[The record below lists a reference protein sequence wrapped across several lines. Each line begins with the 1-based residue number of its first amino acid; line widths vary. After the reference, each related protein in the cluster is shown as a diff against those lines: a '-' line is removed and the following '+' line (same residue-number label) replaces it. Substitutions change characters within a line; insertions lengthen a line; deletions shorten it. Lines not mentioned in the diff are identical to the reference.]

1 MPNDPKHRNTVPDAN
16 PEPLENA
23 VLDGVPQNE
32 ATFSSAHTDFKN
44 AFSYGDYLAL
54 DELLGAQ
61 RPLTGA
67 HDEPLFIV
75 IHHVQELWM
84 KLLIFELSSAMKCL
98 SDGVIDPAMK
108 MLARVARAQDQMTNA
123 WEVLKTMTPSD
134 YLEFRSAFGQASG
147 FQSHQY
153 RLIEFLFGNKQPF
166 MMRPHEHRP
175 EHHRSLDDALHAPS
189 LYDLAIRLLAARGLR
204 IPADLLERDYA
215 QPYEPNEA
223 VRDAWLEVYRDT
235 ARYWD
240 LYALAEK
247 LVDVEDNF
255 RRWRFNHLV
264 TVERVI
270 GFKRGSGGTSGVP
283 YLRRAL
289 EIVLF
294 PELWQVRTE
303 L

>member
-1 MPNDPKHRNTVPDAN
+1 MPDDPDDKKS
-16 PEPLENA
+16 
-23 VLDGVPQNE
+23 VLDGVSS
-32 ATFSSAHTDFKN
+32 TFSSAHTDFRQ
-44 AFSYGDYLAL
+44 ARSYGDYLEL
-54 DELLGAQ
+54 DSLLSAQ
-61 RPLTGA
+61 RCLTDA
-67 HDEPLFIV
+67 HDEPMFIV

-84 KLLIFELSSAMKCL
+84 KLIIHELSSAMRL
-98 SDGVIDPAMK
+98 LQGGQIDPAMK
-108 MLARVARAQDQMTNA
+108 MLARVSRAQEQMTNA

-134 YLEFRSAFGQASG
+134 YLAFRGSFGQASG

-166 MMRPHEHRP
+166 MMKPHEHRP
-175 EHHRSLDDALHAPS
+175 EHHALLENALRAPS
-189 LYDLAIRLLAARGLR
+189 IYDLSIRLLAQKLSQQELA
-204 IPADLLERDYA
+204 IPTSILERDYA
-215 QPYEPNEA
+215 KPYQPHDA
-223 VRDAWLEVYRDT
+223 VRLAWLAVYRNPT
-235 ARYWD
+235 RHWE

-255 RRWRFNHLV
+255 RRWRFNHLT

-270 GFKRGSGGTSGVP
+270 GFKRGSGGTAGVP

-289 EIVLF
+289 EVVLF

>member
-1 MPNDPKHRNTVPDAN
+1 MPDDPQRDHAVSGAN
-16 PEPLENA
+16 LENA
-23 VLDGVPQNE
+23 VPDGVPGDE
-32 ATFSSAHTDFKN
+32 TTFRSAHTDFKN

-61 RPLTGA
+61 RTLTDA

-75 IHHVQELWM
+75 IHQVSELWM
-84 KLLIFELSSAMKCL
+84 KLLIHELSSAMRCL
-98 SDGVIDPAMK
+98 EDGVIDPAMK
-108 MLARVARAQDQMTNA
+108 MLARVAKAQEQMTNA
-123 WEVLKTMTPSD
+123 WEVLKTMTPAD
-134 YLEFRSAFGQASG
+134 YLVFRSSFGQASG

-153 RLIEFLFGNKQPF
+153 RLIEFLFGNRQAF

-175 EHHRSLDDALHAPS
+175 DHHRLLEDALRAPS
-189 LYDLAIRLLAARGLR
+189 IYDLSIRLLVARGLS
-204 IPADLLERDYA
+204 IPKNVLERDFA

-223 VRDAWLEVYRDT
+223 VLNAWLEVYRDT

-270 GFKRGSGGTSGVP
+270 GFKRGSGGTAGVP

-289 EIVLF
+289 DVVLF